1 MNVTQVVYVTAGL
14 LLPLYY
20 VPQVLKCWRD
30 DTQLAAYSLG
40 KSGTQLLLRTLML
53 PFVYGVGD
61 ATMSFI
67 VSLDFAGRAAEY
79 VAAVLALRR
88 QASTWR
94 HIAQRSLP
102 LSGWRQETATP
113 QWQREPAFGHYAME
127 PGQHDSAERAD
138 GRSTGSQ
145 SR

>member
-1 MNVTQVVYVTAGL
+1 MNVTQVIYVAAGL

-94 HIAQRSLP
+94 HIARRSLP
-102 LSGWRQETATP
+102 LRGWRAEPGTP
-113 QWQREPAFGHYAME
+113 TWQREPAFGQYALE
-127 PGQHDSAERAD
+127 PGQHESSERPD
-138 GRSTGSQ
+138 GRTVSSPG
-145 SR
+145 R